1 MNTSAYMKKP
11 EKIIGKKNL
20 AIKTTTDM
28 INKDKKD
35 LYIDNFGAKQGVNT
49 KGDIGYAIGT

>member
-1 MNTSAYMKKP
+1 MKKP

-20 AIKTTTDM
+20 AIKTTTEM

-35 LYIDNFGAKQGVNT
+35 LHMENFGAKQSGNN
-49 KGDIGYAIGT
+49 KGDIGYAIGTQD

>member
-1 MNTSAYMKKP
+1 MKKP

-20 AIKTTTDM
+20 AIKTTTEM

-35 LYIDNFGAKQGVNT
+35 LYIDNFGAKQGGNT
-49 KGDIGYAIGT
+49 KGDVGYAIGT